1 MWACLLAKMVHF
13 WKPWKHTFWPLHL
26 GVGSPSVCSQDM
38 PCKVLWSGMLEMG
51 RGGQQ
56 QLRLPKAMIR
66 QTIMPDELFNET
78 QSIRLI
84 TREEGLQKN
93 ATVTA

>member
-1 MWACLLAKMVHF
+1 
-13 WKPWKHTFWPLHL
+13 
-26 GVGSPSVCSQDM
+26 
-38 PCKVLWSGMLEMG
+38 MLEMG